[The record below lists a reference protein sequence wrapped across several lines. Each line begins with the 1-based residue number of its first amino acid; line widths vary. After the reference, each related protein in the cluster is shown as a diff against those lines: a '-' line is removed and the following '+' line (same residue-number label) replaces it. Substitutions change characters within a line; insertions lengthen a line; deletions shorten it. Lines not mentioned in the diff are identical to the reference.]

1 MEFITHVKNING
13 FKKIGGANR
22 MKDLISSPQNIV
34 VIGDMYV
41 STDVMVESLEKSKIN
56 CGKITQLFWGDY
68 DKTHFAENQQNLENH
83 GSDTAP
89 IAEGLEEAIVDAD
102 IVMTHFSPIPK
113 YIIEKGKNLKLI
125 LTSRGGVEHIN
136 VKEASNHNIPVFNVI
151 RNAEPVADF
160 ALGLMLDI
168 TRNITL
174 SDKFIRNGQWMHEY
188 YNTGQIKL
196 FNGHLVGLVGIG
208 NVGAAIARRLNALG
222 VSIIAYD
229 SFVSEERLAQQGLGF
244 IKKVETMEDVFKK
257 ADIVSLHLRLTP
269 ETEGIINEDYFKL
282 MKKTAYFINTARG
295 GLIDEDALITS
306 LQKGYF
312 KGAALDVVKKEPIPS
327 DSPLIKMDNV
337 LLTSHIAGMS
347 EDAVPKSPF
356 LLMAEL
362 DRYFETGVTNRIV
375 NEKDLEA

>member
-1 MEFITHVKNING
+1 
-13 FKKIGGANR
+13 

-56 CGKITQLFWGDY
+56 CGKITQLFQGDY

-83 GSDTAP
+83 GSDAAP

-208 NVGAAIARRLNALG
+208 NVGAACSPVHGRWRAGICRLWLTCSRHIRWSAR
-222 VSIIAYD
+222 
-229 SFVSEERLAQQGLGF
+229 
-244 IKKVETMEDVFKK
+244 
-257 ADIVSLHLRLTP
+257 
-269 ETEGIINEDYFKL
+269 
-282 MKKTAYFINTARG
+282 
-295 GLIDEDALITS
+295 
-306 LQKGYF
+306 
-312 KGAALDVVKKEPIPS
+312 
-327 DSPLIKMDNV
+327 
-337 LLTSHIAGMS
+337 
-347 EDAVPKSPF
+347 
-356 LLMAEL
+356 
-362 DRYFETGVTNRIV
+362 
-375 NEKDLEA
+375 